1 MSKVGAGSGRW
12 WTAVAVAVV
21 TGAAASTALAQSGDL
36 APLLDRMERLERDIR
51 TLNLQI
57 SRGGSAPTSSGAPAP
72 LVSGDT
78 GAAGTAGIARLDAR
92 ISALESNLRSMTGQM
107 EEIAHQVRQANSRL
121 DKLVSDVDF
130 RLHQVEQRGAAAG
143 TPTSAPPAIAAAPSP
158 PAVQSARPGEAP
170 PPAQPGTLGTMTKT
184 ELQSYVAR
192 PPAETSPPQPV
203 ETPKPE
209 TGPLPPGTPREQY
222 TFAFDLLRKAKY
234 GEAETALQAFVE
246 QHPDEPLA
254 ANARYWLGETFY
266 VRGDYAR
273 AAEVFLDGYQKR
285 RNGSKAPDS
294 LLKLGMSLANLD
306 KKQEACATFDEI
318 AKAFPELSSR
328 VRDRVARERQRTD
341 CP

>member
-1 MSKVGAGSGRW
+1 MNRVRASSVRW
-12 WTAVAVAVV
+12 CAAIAVV
-21 TGAAASTALAQSGDL
+21 AMAGVPASAALAQGGDL
-36 APLLDRMERLERDIR
+36 APLLDRLERLERDIR
-51 TLNLQI
+51 TLNVQI
-57 SRGGSAPTSSGAPAP
+57 SRGGSAAPSAGPPAP

-92 ISALESNLRSMTGQM
+92 ISALESDLRSMTGQM

-130 RLHQVEQRGAAAG
+130 RLRQMEQRGAAAG
-143 TPTSAPPAIAAAPSP
+143 TPPPGPPAIAAAPSP
-158 PAVQSARPGEAP
+158 PAVQSARPGEAAP
-170 PPAQPGTLGTMTKT
+170 PSEPGTLGTMTKS
-184 ELQSYVAR
+184 ELQSFAAR
-192 PPAETSPPQPV
+192 PPAEMRPPPV
-203 ETPKPE
+203 EAPKPE

-222 TFAFDLLRKAKY
+222 TFTFDLLRKAKY

-246 QHPDEPLA
+246 RHPDEPLA

-273 AAEVFLDGYQKR
+273 AAEVFLDGYQKH
-285 RNGSKAPDS
+285 RNGPKAPDS

-306 KKQEACATFDEI
+306 KKREACATFDEI
-318 AKAFPELSSR
+318 AKAFPEVSSR
-328 VRDRVARERQRTD
+328 LRDRVARERQRTD

>member
-1 MSKVGAGSGRW
+1 MTKVRASILMCL
-12 WTAVAVAVV
+12 AAVAVV
-21 TGAAASTALAQSGDL
+21 ALSGAAAPVALAQSSDL
-36 APLLDRMERLERDIR
+36 GPLLDRIQRLERDIR

-57 SRGGSAPTSSGAPAP
+57 SRGGSGAGSSGAPAP

-78 GAAGTAGIARLDAR
+78 TPTGTAGIARLDAR
-92 ISALESNLRSMTGQM
+92 ISALESDLRSMTGQI
-107 EEIAHQVRQANSRL
+107 EEIAHQVRGVNDRL

-130 RLHQVEQRGAAAG
+130 RLRQVEQRGAAAG
-143 TPTSAPPAIAAAPSP
+143 VPPSGPPSIAAAPSP

-170 PPAQPGTLGTMTKT
+170 PPAQPGTLGTLTKT
-184 ELQSYVAR
+184 ELESYAAR
-192 PPAETSPPQPV
+192 PPAEAAPSAPV
-203 ETPKPE
+203 EAPKPE

-246 QHPDEPLA
+246 RHPDEPLT

-273 AAEVFLDGYQKR
+273 AAEVFLDGYQKH
-285 RNGSKAPDS
+285 RNGPKAPDS

-328 VRDRVARERQRTD
+328 VRDRVARERQRTG